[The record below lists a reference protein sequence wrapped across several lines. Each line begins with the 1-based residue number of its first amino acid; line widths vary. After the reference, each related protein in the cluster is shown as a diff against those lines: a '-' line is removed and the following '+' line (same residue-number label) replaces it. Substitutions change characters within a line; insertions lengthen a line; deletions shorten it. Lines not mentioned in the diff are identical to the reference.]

1 MSTPNHESLQAPPA
15 LSAEVGHRAATR
27 GRVSRDVL
35 EAHWPLWQGS
45 RWSQIPPSHH
55 RGLRREDRRTE
66 LRFLSGAQAPFSE
79 GLASFSKYDLPI
91 LLCLF
96 LLLSLTL
103 RCLFPSALGLFR
115 RSLPAGDGD
124 NPVDRSSPQPGP
136 STHTG
141 RAQAPRALT
150 RPCQR
155 APIYRWPGS
164 LAIAAEPL
172 RQGEGVREE
181 KEP

>member
-1 MSTPNHESLQAPPA
+1 MQTVICSSRAKGGISKVSTPNHESLQAPPA

-55 RGLRREDRRTE
+55 RGLRREDRRAE

-91 LLCLF
+91 LCLF

-115 RSLPAGDGD
+115 RSLLEMATT
-124 NPVDRSSPQPGP
+124 RSTAPHLNLAPLPTQAVPRPHGP
-136 STHTG
+136 
-141 RAQAPRALT
+141 
-150 RPCQR
+150 
-155 APIYRWPGS
+155 
-164 LAIAAEPL
+164 
-172 RQGEGVREE
+172 
-181 KEP
+181 